1 MVNFVIIDD
10 NIMHRKRVYNIICT
24 YMMDNNVDFKI
35 YEFND
40 IDDKIN
46 DYIDKNIK
54 NSIYILDLELPSHDG
69 IDVATRVRNKN
80 NDWVSPIIILTAHGG
95 AYYKSYKE
103 RLQLLDFVCKSED
116 LIQF

>member
-80 NDWVSPIIILTAHGG
+80 NDW
-95 AYYKSYKE
+95 
-103 RLQLLDFVCKSED
+103 
-116 LIQF
+116 

>member
-40 IDDKIN
+40 IDDNTTISEIL
-46 DYIDKNIK
+46 YIAYDLVSFK
-54 NSIYILDLELPSHDG
+54 YI
-69 IDVATRVRNKN
+69 I
-80 NDWVSPIIILTAHGG
+80 
-95 AYYKSYKE
+95 
-103 RLQLLDFVCKSED
+103 
-116 LIQF
+116 

>member
-40 IDDKIN
+40 IDTKRGKL
-46 DYIDKNIK
+46 YF
-54 NSIYILDLELPSHDG
+54 
-69 IDVATRVRNKN
+69 A
-80 NDWVSPIIILTAHGG
+80 
-95 AYYKSYKE
+95 
-103 RLQLLDFVCKSED
+103 
-116 LIQF
+116 

>member
-40 IDDKIN
+40 IDD
-46 DYIDKNIK
+46 
-54 NSIYILDLELPSHDG
+54 
-69 IDVATRVRNKN
+69 
-80 NDWVSPIIILTAHGG
+80 
-95 AYYKSYKE
+95 
-103 RLQLLDFVCKSED
+103 
-116 LIQF
+116 